1 MRFSKAVVKYR
12 IPILIVMLLLMI
24 PAVIGMLRTRVN
36 YDMLDYLPETMDTV
50 KGQQEL
56 LDEFGK
62 GGFSLVIVEN
72 MPDQDVAALVEKIK
86 EVPHVDSA
94 LWYSSLANLTIP
106 KEMLPDRIYEVFNT
120 DHSTAVAVF
129 FDSGTSADVT
139 MEAVRQIRSI
149 AGRQCFVSG
158 LSALVTDLKDLCE
171 KEEPVYVGLA
181 VACALAAM
189 LLLLDSWLVPFVF
202 LASIGI
208 MIVLN
213 LGSNIFLGQ
222 ISYITK
228 ALSAVLQLAV
238 TMDYSIF
245 LWHSYNEHRQ
255 RLSAGG
261 SMQGAGDDQQEAM
274 VLAIHDTLSSVVGSS
289 VTTIAGFIALCFMT
303 FTLGRDLGIVMAK
316 GVLLGVIGSVTLLP
330 ALILLLDRPLQRTRH
345 KALIPQTD
353 RFAAWITKVYPVF
366 LVLFV
371 VLMVPFLYGYH
382 KTNQEVYYDMG
393 DCLPENIEYVTAK
406 NKLSDEFHIASTH
419 MLLVDADV
427 SKEEKLEMIREMQQV
442 EGVHY
447 VLGLESLTEKRIPD
461 EMLPADVLK
470 MLKSDKW
477 ELMIVSSAYR
487 VASEEVNRQLDELNA
502 IHNAHDPGG
511 RLI

>member
-1 MRFSKAVVKYR
+1 MRFSKAVVKYK
-12 IPILIVMLLLMI
+12 IPILIVLLLLMI
-24 PAVIGMLRTRVN
+24 PAVIGMVRTRVN

-62 GGFSLVIVEN
+62 GGFSLVIVED
-72 MPDQDVAALVEKIK
+72 MPDKDVAALVEKIK

-94 LWYSSLANLTIP
+94 LWYSSLADLTIP

-149 AGRQCFVSG
+149 ADTQCFVSG

-213 LGSNIFLGQ
+213 LGSNFFLGQ

-255 RLSAGG
+255 SLCAGGETSKAGG
-261 SMQGAGDDQQEAM
+261 SQQEAM
-274 VLAIHDTLSSVVGSS
+274 VLAIQDTLASVVGSS
-289 VTTIAGFIALCFMT
+289 VTTIAGFIALCFMS

-330 ALILLLDRPLQRTRH
+330 ALVLLLDKPLQMTRH
-345 KALIPQTD
+345 KTLIPRMD
-353 RFAAWITKVYPVF
+353 HFA
-366 LVLFV
+366 
-371 VLMVPFLYGYH
+371 
-382 KTNQEVYYDMG
+382 
-393 DCLPENIEYVTAK
+393 
-406 NKLSDEFHIASTH
+406 
-419 MLLVDADV
+419 
-427 SKEEKLEMIREMQQV
+427 
-442 EGVHY
+442 
-447 VLGLESLTEKRIPD
+447 
-461 EMLPADVLK
+461 
-470 MLKSDKW
+470 
-477 ELMIVSSAYR
+477 
-487 VASEEVNRQLDELNA
+487 
-502 IHNAHDPGG
+502 
-511 RLI
+511 